1 MTQNNNQIE
10 QILLKYRPADP
21 PETLRA
27 RVLSLLEYPAPRQH
41 SQAVWFFRAAV
52 AALLIFACG
61 LNLAADTMTNDL
73 LDSVGIGP
81 AVWTEQ
87 AEETAKLFDD
97 RDRGRAYIALGL
109 MSRPSLGTFPQQ
121 PPTIPGELQ

>member
-27 RVLSLLEYPAPRQH
+27 RVLSLLERPAPPHH
-41 SQAVWFFRAAV
+41 SSTVWFFRAAV
-52 AALLIFACG
+52 AAVLIFACG
-61 LNLAADTMTNDL
+61 LNLAADAMTSDL

-81 AVWTEQ
+81 AIWTED
-87 AEETAKLFDD
+87 AEEVARILDGNGWA
-97 RDRGRAYIALGL
+97 RRYIALGL
-109 MSRPSLGTFPQQ
+109 MTRPNLGTFPQQ
-121 PPTIPGELQ
+121 PPTIPGEL